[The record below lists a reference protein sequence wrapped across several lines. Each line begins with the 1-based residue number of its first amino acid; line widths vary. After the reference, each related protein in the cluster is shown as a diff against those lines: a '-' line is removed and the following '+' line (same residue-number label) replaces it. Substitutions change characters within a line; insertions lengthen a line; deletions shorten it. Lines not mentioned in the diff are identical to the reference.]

1 VWLCVA
7 DLNIC
12 VADLKRIAVLPVF
25 TLCKMI
31 LILYTYCLCYSYTEL
46 LTVFME
52 LFLTLF
58 ITSEIVMYMYRMHMV
73 HY

>member
-12 VADLKRIAVLPVF
+12 VADLKHIAVLPVF